1 MCVDVC
7 VYESVGGCGSICIR
21 NPFIVSERVIASPC
35 VLMRT
40 MKARTCVCSHLS
52 VPCVSACA
60 FTHAHCAHE
69 RSHICI
75 YLYFRCVHNTH
86 IFFTNQSHEITTP
99 PFILLFLLISFRLT
113 SSPFFS
119 FCILLTFLLP
129 LSFFLSFFLSFSLWN
144 QSSNNNNTLISSHLI
159 SPHLFLP
166 SFLPIFLPIFLPSY
180 LPSFLP
186 SFLFSG
192 TRAGGTDAGPPVGP
206 RSFSSP
212 LVPKDGTVSLNQSL
226 GKRENWWTEWLLL

>member
-1 MCVDVC
+1 MGTIRKSNSESLSRVSSYVCVDVC

-40 MKARTCVCSHLS
+40 MKARACVCPHLS

-60 FTHAHCAHE
+60 FTHTHCAQG
-69 RSHICI
+69 RLHICI

-86 IFFTNQSHEITTP
+86 IFFTNQSNEMTTP

-119 FCILLTFLLP
+119 FFILLTFFLSFFP
-129 LSFFLSFFLSFSLWN
+129 SFFLSFFLSLKS
-144 QSSNNNNTLISSHLI
+144 
-159 SPHLFLP
+159 
-166 SFLPIFLPIFLPSY
+166 IF
-180 LPSFLP
+180 
-186 SFLFSG
+186 
-192 TRAGGTDAGPPVGP
+192 
-206 RSFSSP
+206 
-212 LVPKDGTVSLNQSL
+212 
-226 GKRENWWTEWLLL
+226 